1 MWPARP
7 MKVVTGGTAKPVNP
21 LHYLRR
27 PRNLH
32 LLLDRYLRLS
42 LHLLLY
48 LSLFL

>member
-1 MWPARP
+1 

-48 LSLFL
+48 LYLSLFL

>member
-27 PRNLH
+27 LPHLH
-32 LLLDRYLRLS
+32 LLLHRYLRLS

-48 LSLFL
+48 LLL